1 MALPKLYLQEGARW
15 RRHRPRWLLVERTFV
30 GGLWRSSQ
38 AAFRGWAT
46 TTTTEATLPMLPPL
60 YKVLHLSWHA
70 LSMFVE
76 SLGRS
81 TPTRMVAS
89 HLITWHVLTATLQLK
104 GALGLR
110 HELSLKVC
118 PCGTARP

>member
-15 RRHRPRWLLVERTFV
+15 RRRRPRWLLVERTFV

-81 TPTRMVAS
+81 TPTRMVCFSSNNLACADGNAAAEGS
-89 HLITWHVLTATLQLK
+89 
-104 GALGLR
+104 LGP
-110 HELSLKVC
+110 E
-118 PCGTARP
+118 A